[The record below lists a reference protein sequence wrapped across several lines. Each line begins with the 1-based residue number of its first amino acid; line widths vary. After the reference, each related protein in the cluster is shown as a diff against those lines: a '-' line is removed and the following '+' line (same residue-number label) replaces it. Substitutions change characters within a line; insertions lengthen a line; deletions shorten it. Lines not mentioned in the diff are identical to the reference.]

1 MSCRFVTIF
10 CFLTSLI
17 SRSGE
22 RAIQAEGAQ
31 KCVYITELTRH
42 VISAQVLS
50 QGRNMQ
56 DYLDLDLT
64 PQSLNSGG
72 GLCEFFNQPLQL
84 CWRNRDFF
92 LPLALCCF
100 PDFLLFVGI
109 YESEAC
115 SMSQP
120 TVGMGT
126 QLCPPRDMD
135 NAAQPHKGVWH
146 DPIIFEFFSADWQ
159 CSVHEALGVYF
170 LCSRG
175 LLLYQSVL
183 SLSWYL
189 LIDTS

>member
-1 MSCRFVTIF
+1 MFGTFPIIFLGGTMSCRFVTIF

-84 CWRNRDFF
+84 CWRNRD
-92 LPLALCCF
+92 
-100 PDFLLFVGI
+100 
-109 YESEAC
+109 
-115 SMSQP
+115 
-120 TVGMGT
+120 
-126 QLCPPRDMD
+126 LCPRFCLWHCAVSQTSSYLWEYMKVKH
-135 NAAQPHKGVWH
+135 AACHSP
-146 DPIIFEFFSADWQ
+146 
-159 CSVHEALGVYF
+159 L
-170 LCSRG
+170 
-175 LLLYQSVL
+175 
-183 SLSWYL
+183 
-189 LIDTS
+189 